1 MARLIAG
8 LLLIIGVNAYA
19 CDDHFFFR
27 VGAGKQ
33 GDWLAQK
40 SSSEWIG
47 EEGIAA
53 DISIGYRYPVKEWL
67 WWDITA
73 QHKSQWDKGWPINDE
88 DEDELDSVILGVEV
102 RY

>member
-1 MARLIAG
+1 MKY
-8 LLLIIGVNAYA
+8 LLLLALSFPAIA
-19 CDDHFFFR
+19 CDDHLFFR

-33 GDWLAQK
+33 GDWMANK

-53 DISIGYRYPVKEWL
+53 DISIGYRAPVKDWL

-73 QHKSQWDKGWPINDE
+73 QHKSAWNRGWPLNGK
-88 DEDELDSVILGVEV
+88 DEDELDSLILGLEF